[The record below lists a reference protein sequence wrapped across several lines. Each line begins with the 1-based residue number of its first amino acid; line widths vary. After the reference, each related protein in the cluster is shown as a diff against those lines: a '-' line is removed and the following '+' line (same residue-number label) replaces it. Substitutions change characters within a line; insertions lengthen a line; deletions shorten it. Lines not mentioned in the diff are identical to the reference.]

1 MAHLHVQFFIIC
13 PNKKIYIYIYII
25 YIISASSDREM
36 RSIAINIIEE
46 LRQYPQMGIRKFFK
60 AALRRDPQSIFELP
74 IWKKQPVSNYS
85 IIII

>member
-1 MAHLHVQFFIIC
+1 
-13 PNKKIYIYIYII
+13 
-25 YIISASSDREM
+25 M
-36 RSIAINIIEE
+36 RSKALNIIEE
-46 LRQYPQMGIRKFFK
+46 LRQYPQMGIRKFFN